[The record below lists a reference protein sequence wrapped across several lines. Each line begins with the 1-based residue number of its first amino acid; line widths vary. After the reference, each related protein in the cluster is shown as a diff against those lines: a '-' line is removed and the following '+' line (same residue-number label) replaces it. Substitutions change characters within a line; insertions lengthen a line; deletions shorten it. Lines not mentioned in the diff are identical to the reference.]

1 MIPEG
6 RGVRVRI
13 SEERIKMAV
22 EMAEKVH
29 EEGDSDEVTEDE
41 EDVDPAFILTT
52 HNMYSVL
59 GKEMKLVSLS
69 QNFGVGNC
77 FEHTRLIWMVMVR

>member
-1 MIPEG
+1 M
-6 RGVRVRI
+6 RI
-13 SEERIKMAV
+13 SEKRIKMAV

-29 EEGDSDEVTEDE
+29 GEGDSDEVTEDE

-52 HNMYSVL
+52 HNIYSVL
-59 GKEMKLVSLS
+59 GKEMKLVSLY

-77 FEHTRLIWMVMVR
+77 FEHTRSIWMVMVR